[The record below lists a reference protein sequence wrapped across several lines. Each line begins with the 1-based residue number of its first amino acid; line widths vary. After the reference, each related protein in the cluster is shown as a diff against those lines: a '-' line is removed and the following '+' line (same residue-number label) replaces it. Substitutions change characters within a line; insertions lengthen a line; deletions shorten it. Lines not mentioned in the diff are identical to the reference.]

1 MIYMMIAGEASGDMH
16 AAQLMKAIRRYDA
29 KAQFVFFGG
38 DNMAEAAGREPVVHI
53 REMAYMGFSEVVRN
67 LGKIRHNLQL
77 AKTLLRKVN
86 PDCLILV
93 DYPSFNLKVADA
105 AKSAGI
111 KVFYYISPKVWAWKE
126 WRVRTLK
133 RVVDRMFVIL
143 PFEKGWY
150 RDAHQW
156 DVTYVGNPTVA
167 EIDDAMAAAPDFQDF
182 VKAYGLRDKP
192 ILALLPGSRRG
203 EIKNNL
209 PVMLQASR
217 RFVQYQAVIAGAP
230 GIDEDF
236 YREYTALPVIYD
248 DRMALLHNSRA
259 AMVTSGTATLECAIA
274 GVPQVACYRSN
285 GRKVAYD
292 IMKKVLS
299 VPYVTLPN
307 LIAGREVIPELLLH
321 MCTPDAVGE
330 ALSPLMSLTGARR
343 QAMLDDYA
351 EVRKALGEEDAADNA
366 ARHMVADLENNRN
379 LYSQSGQ

>member
-182 VKAYGLRDKP
+182 VKAYGLRDTP

-259 AMVTSGTATLECAIA
+259 AMVTSGTATLERAIA

-351 EVRKALGEEDAADNA
+351 EVRKALGEEAAADNA
-366 ARHMVADLENNRN
+366 ARHMADDLENNRN

>member
-53 REMAYMGFSEVVRN
+53 SEVVRN

>member
-93 DYPSFNLKVADA
+93 DYPSFNLKVAAA

>member
-16 AAQLMKAIRRYDA
+16 AAQLMKAIRKYDA

-93 DYPSFNLKVADA
+93 DYPSFNLKVAEA

-167 EIDDAMAAAPDFQDF
+167 AIDAAMAVAPDFQDF

-248 DRMALLHNSRA
+248 DRMALLHNCRA

-366 ARHMVADLENNRN
+366 ARHMVADLENNHN

>member
-16 AAQLMKAIRRYDA
+16 AAQLMKAIRKYDA

-93 DYPSFNLKVADA
+93 DYPSFNLKVAEA

-167 EIDDAMAAAPDFQDF
+167 EIDAAMAVAPDFQDF

-203 EIKNNL
+203 AVKNNL

-248 DRMALLHNSRA
+248 DRMALLHNCRA

-366 ARHMVADLENNRN
+366 ARHMVADLENNHN